1 MVASAS
7 LTRRAVVSA
16 APAAALFPPSPVWSA
31 DPPLLQILP
40 QVLPQIGLGTC
51 CAGPSESLSQIA
63 AGLDAGYRL
72 LDTAAHYESESSVGA
87 AVEDAVR
94 RGTVRRDEITICTKL
109 WMDDMGYDSAL
120 RAARRS
126 LERLRSDRLDVF
138 LVHFPGTIDAV
149 QDPKRNRQ
157 LRAETWRA
165 LETLQRDGVAKR
177 IGVSNWTR
185 RHLKET
191 LASCQI
197 KPELLQIE
205 FHPRLQQSALIAD
218 AADAGI
224 KVMAACPLAT
234 GADAL
239 LADPML
245 ARVATR
251 YGRTPAQVALRW
263 AVQRGVL
270 PIPKATSAARLREN
284 LGALEFS
291 LDAEAMGAIDG
302 LEADDR
308 YSFDPRLIA

>member
-1 MVASAS
+1 MVAGSS

-16 APAAALFPPSPVWSA
+16 APAAVFFPPSPVWSA
-31 DPPLLQILP
+31 DLQNLP
-40 QVLPQIGLGTC
+40 RMGLGTC

-157 LRAETWRA
+157 LRADTWRA
-165 LETLQRDGVAKR
+165 LETLQRDGVATR

-197 KPELLQIE
+197 KPELLQVE
-205 FHPRLQQSALIAD
+205 FHPRLQQSALLAD

-239 LADPML
+239 LADKVL

-291 LDAEAMGAIDG
+291 LDGEAMGAIDG

>member
-1 MVASAS
+1 MVAGSS
-7 LTRRAVVSA
+7 LSRRAVVSA
-16 APAAALFPPSPVWSA
+16 APAAVFFPPSPVWSA
-31 DPPLLQILP
+31 DLHN
-40 QVLPQIGLGTC
+40 LPQIGLGTC

-109 WMDDMGYDSAL
+109 WMDDLGYDSAL
-120 RAARRS
+120 RAARCS
-126 LERLRSDRLDVF
+126 LERLRSERLDVF

-157 LRAETWRA
+157 LRADTWRA
-165 LETLQRDGVAKR
+165 LETLKRDGVATR

-197 KPELLQIE
+197 KPELLQVE
-205 FHPRLQQSALIAD
+205 FHPRLQQSALLAD

-239 LADPML
+239 LADPLL

-284 LGALEFS
+284 LGALDFS
-291 LDAEAMGAIDG
+291 LDGEAMGAIDG

>member
-1 MVASAS
+1 MTLR
-7 LTRRAVVSA
+7 LT
-16 APAAALFPPSPVWSA
+16 W
-31 DPPLLQILP
+31 LP
-40 QVLPQIGLGTC
+40 IG
-51 CAGPSESLSQIA
+51 
-63 AGLDAGYRL
+63 
-72 LDTAAHYESESSVGA
+72 H
-87 AVEDAVR
+87 
-94 RGTVRRDEITICTKL
+94 
-109 WMDDMGYDSAL
+109 
-120 RAARRS
+120 
-126 LERLRSDRLDVF
+126 RSDQLRPTSRVVLRMGADDTGNSAVFRVPADVF

-157 LRAETWRA
+157 LRADTWRA
-165 LETLQRDGVAKR
+165 LETLQRDGVATR

-197 KPELLQIE
+197 KPELLQVE
-205 FHPRLQQSALIAD
+205 FHPRLQQSALLAD

-239 LADPML
+239 LADPLL

-284 LGALEFS
+284 LGALDFS
-291 LDAEAMGAIDG
+291 LDGGPSGSSDAESATS
-302 LEADDR
+302 ADAPAASPLLSSPLPR
-308 YSFDPRLIA
+308 IPGSFTDLAGGSPSARPASRRTSPVSPKEYR